1 MAEVHPPQGSLHVQS
16 VRRGLDG
23 RQVKEGDRLTEGRKQ
38 AISLRLSAGDIRRIK
53 GLAHRLGVRD
63 SDVVRFA
70 IKMMLH
76 RMLPLTDPT
85 ARGRS
90 LVPVMAEWGP
100 EAVRHFELDATTL
113 EEIVNGNAP
122 PEQRVDLEDIR
133 LLTMVSEQES
143 YAKLS
148 LRALMPPSRP
158 PTQGDRRDTS
168 AVNAMRRHLYGK
180 YGFAEPA
187 APEAPPAG
195 LARLSADVSETD
207 SLQERPRRKDTP

>member
-1 MAEVHPPQGSLHVQS
+1 M
-16 VRRGLDG
+16 
-23 RQVKEGDRLTEGRKQ
+23 KEGDRLTEGRKQ

-85 ARGRS
+85 VRGRS
-90 LVPVMAEWGP
+90 LVPVLAEWGP
-100 EAVRHFELDATTL
+100 EAVRHFELDASTL

-122 PEQRVDLEDIR
+122 LEQRVELEDIT
-133 LLTMVSEQES
+133 LLTMVSAQES

-148 LRALMPPSRP
+148 LRALTPPSRP
-158 PTQGDRRDTS
+158 PTEGDRRDTS

-187 APEAPPAG
+187 ASEASPAG
-195 LARLSADVSETD
+195 LARSSAAVSGTD
-207 SLQERPRRKDTP
+207 TPEERRKRKTTP

>member
-1 MAEVHPPQGSLHVQS
+1 M
-16 VRRGLDG
+16 
-23 RQVKEGDRLTEGRKQ
+23 TEGRKQ

-76 RMLPLTDPT
+76 RMLPLTDQT
-85 ARGRS
+85 VRGRG
-90 LVPVMAEWGP
+90 LVPMLAEWGP
-100 EAVRHFELDATTL
+100 EAVRHFEIDATTL

-122 PEQRVDLEDIR
+122 PEQRVELEDIT
-133 LLTMVSEQES
+133 LLTMVSAQES

-180 YGFAEPA
+180 YGFAAPA

-195 LARLSADVSETD
+195 LARSSADVSETH
-207 SLQERPRRKDTP
+207 SPEQQPRRKSTR